1 MKVTSPLMASPADW
15 AGIALSTVC
24 AVHCLLPLTPP
35 WIALAGLGAWAFSPG
50 FESWLQLSLL
60 LIAATILSLGFH
72 RHRQMRPALLG
83 IAGGCAMLLAA
94 RAEHSWEPLLV
105 VLAATFLC
113 LAHYRNWRHLQ
124 ELQHSPHL
132 P

>member
-24 AVHCLLPLTPP
+24 AVHCLLPLMLP

-60 LIAATILSLGFH
+60 LIAATTLSLGFH
-72 RHRQMRPALLG
+72 RHGQMRPALLG
-83 IAGGCAMLLAA
+83 IAGGCVMVLAA
-94 RAEHSWEPLLV
+94 RVAHGGEPLLV
-105 VLAATFLC
+105 VLAATLLC
-113 LAHYRNWRHLQ
+113 LGHYQNWRHLQ
-124 ELQHSPHL
+124 GLRHSPHL